1 MKKKLYMKMVFIT
14 LDNLRIIDQMEKE
27 NYIIIMEIYY
37 MREILLMVKGKV
49 LENILI
55 KMVMYMKA
63 NG

>member
-1 MKKKLYMKMVFIT
+1 MKMVFIT
-14 LDNLRIIDQMEKE
+14 LDNLRIIDQMEKD

-49 LENILI
+49 LENLLI